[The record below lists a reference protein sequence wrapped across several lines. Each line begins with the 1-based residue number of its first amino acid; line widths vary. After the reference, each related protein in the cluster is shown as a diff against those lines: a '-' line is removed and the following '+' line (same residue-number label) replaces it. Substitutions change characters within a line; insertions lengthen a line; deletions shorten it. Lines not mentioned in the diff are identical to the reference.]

1 MTKTELDALKDKI
14 AEIYTDEYLPRHAI
28 KMNHKYDALKDSA
41 EVYRG
46 FLVKF
51 EALLNIEPEDLIN

>member
-1 MTKTELDALKDKI
+1 MTKTELDVLKDKI
-14 AEIYTDEYLPRHAI
+14 AGIYTDEYLPRHAI
-28 KMNHKYDALKDSA
+28 KMNYKYDTLKDSS